1 MLSFLWDKKKIQ
13 KVSPDSLFNTETM
26 LPISEVK
33 DGVIILKDWGL
44 RSILRVEGLNLD
56 LKNYDEQQIILEQ
69 YKRFLN
75 GLSFPIQIL
84 VRNTYLDL
92 TDYLW
97 YIRGNVGEIENPAL
111 KEQGQNYLSF
121 LEGIDAQ
128 QGLIF
133 VKEFYMIVP
142 FYEMEQ
148 DNKQV
153 NRSWWDKFLGVLN
166 AKDDVEMVVER
177 YRKFLKGQK
186 QLQTRVNVL
195 VEGLAGLRI
204 QSEPLTTSEIVAL
217 LFRMYN
223 PMLDSSQAKF
233 VE

>member
-1 MLSFLWDKKKIQ
+1 
-13 KVSPDSLFNTETM
+13 
-26 LPISEVK
+26 
-33 DGVIILKDWGL
+33 
-44 RSILRVEGLNLD
+44 
-56 LKNYDEQQIILEQ
+56 
-69 YKRFLN
+69 
-75 GLSFPIQIL
+75 
-84 VRNTYLDL
+84 
-92 TDYLW
+92 
-97 YIRGNVGEIENPAL
+97 
-111 KEQGQNYLSF
+111 

-133 VKEFYMIVP
+133 VKEFYLIVP

-153 NRSWWDKFLGVLN
+153 NKSWWDKFLGVLN

-204 QSEPLTTSEIVAL
+204 QSEILPTSEIVAL